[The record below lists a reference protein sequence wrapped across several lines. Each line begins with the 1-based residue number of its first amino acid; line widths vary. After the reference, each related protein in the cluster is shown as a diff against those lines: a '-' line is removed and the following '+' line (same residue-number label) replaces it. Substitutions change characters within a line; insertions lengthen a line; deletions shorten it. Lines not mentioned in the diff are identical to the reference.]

1 MSKKKKSYEHRKVN
15 MLKTLEAATNT
26 EKVIELVK
34 VDKVEEALKEWDSA
48 HHAMQFSLSESL
60 AKSQIGWMRNELL
73 DLIDSK
79 K

>member
-1 MSKKKKSYEHRKVN
+1 

-34 VDKVEEALKEWDSA
+34 DDKVEEALKEWDKG
-48 HHAMQFSLSESL
+48 HHAMHFSLSENL
-60 AKSQIGWMRNELL
+60 AKSEIGWMRNELL

-79 K
+79 R

>member
-1 MSKKKKSYEHRKVN
+1 MSKKKTYEHQKIN
-15 MLKTLEAATNT
+15 LLKNLEAVTNV

-34 VDKVEEALKEWDSA
+34 DDKVEEALKEWDKG
-48 HHAMQFSLSESL
+48 HHAMHFSLSENL
-60 AKSQIGWMRNELL
+60 AKSEIGWMRNNLI